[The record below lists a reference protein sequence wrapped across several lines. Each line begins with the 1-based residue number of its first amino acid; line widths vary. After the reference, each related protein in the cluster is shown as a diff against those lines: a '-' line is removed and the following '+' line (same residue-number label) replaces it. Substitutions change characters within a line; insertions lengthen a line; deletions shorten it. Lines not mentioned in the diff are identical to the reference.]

1 MLTHKLAAARHITP
15 GAAHAAT
22 RLWAFGTLIGNTDM
36 HSGNL
41 SFITDQGRPYAL
53 AYDMTPMAFA
63 PRSGGS
69 LPDTLP
75 PADIH
80 ASVSNTIW
88 REAEEL
94 ARDFVARVRATEG
107 FSARFAGCVDALA
120 AHGETA
126 GERIGRL
133 G

>member
-1 MLTHKLAAARHITP
+1 
-15 GAAHAAT
+15 
-22 RLWAFGTLIGNTDM
+22 M

-41 SFITDQGRPYAL
+41 SFITDQGRPYTLAP

-63 PRSGGS
+63 PRHSGG

-75 PADIH
+75 AANIH
-80 ASVSNTIW
+80 ASVSNGIW
-88 REAEEL
+88 REAEVL

-107 FSARFAGCVDALA
+107 FSERFAGCIAALG
-120 AHGETA
+120 AHMNAA